1 MPEVRHV
8 DLSVSEFPVCDF
20 CSSPDPLWLESCE
33 DFDVYTAILVD
44 NTAEIGTST
53 GAWASCQ
60 VCHALV
66 RERKWHTLERRAIDA
81 ICAKHPDFPRSR
93 VAEGV
98 QTMHG
103 RFRQHRLPG

>member
-20 CSSPDPLWLESCE
+20 CSDTEPRYLESAE
-33 DFDVYTAILVD
+33 DFDVYRAIDAQGVP
-44 NTAEIGTST
+44 EVGTST
-53 GAWASCQ
+53 GSWAACET
-60 VCHALV
+60 CHQLV
-66 RERKWHTLERRAIDA
+66 RARKWHTLERRATDA
-81 ICAKHPDFPRSR
+81 IMRKHPDFPRSK

-103 RFRQHRLPG
+103 LFREHRLPG